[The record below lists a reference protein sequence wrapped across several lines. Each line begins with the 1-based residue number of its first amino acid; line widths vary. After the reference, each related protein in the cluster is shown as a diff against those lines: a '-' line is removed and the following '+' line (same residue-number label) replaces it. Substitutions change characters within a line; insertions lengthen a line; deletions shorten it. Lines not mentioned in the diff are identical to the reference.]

1 MHEPLG
7 HKAQSIGLCI
17 CIAQALEDA
26 LKDKKLCGVVHPYVA
41 DALLNRLRNK
51 PNETFEFDG
60 DISGNSIDENIS
72 VVDSNSWGSSS
83 STTVQSGTLRSRSTR
98 MRLMQR

>member
-1 MHEPLG
+1 MHEPLD
-7 HKAQSIGLCI
+7 HKAQSMGLCI

-60 DISGNSIDENIS
+60 DISDNSIDGSIS
-72 VVDSNSWGSSS
+72 GSR
-83 STTVQSGTLRSRSTR
+83 Q
-98 MRLMQR
+98 